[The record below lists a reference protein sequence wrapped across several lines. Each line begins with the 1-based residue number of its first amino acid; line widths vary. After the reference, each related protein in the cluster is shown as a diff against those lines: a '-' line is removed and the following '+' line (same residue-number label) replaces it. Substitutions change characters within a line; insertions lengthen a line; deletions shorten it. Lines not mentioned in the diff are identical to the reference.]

1 MLTNLRPNTV
11 GVRDDL
17 YQVRLV
23 VFSVGK
29 ETTSFH
35 KIFIR
40 SSPRSISIGQL
51 NTLPC
56 LHLQPIYLII
66 FKGSYFRR
74 MGNLILRAASRLDA
88 FSVYPFHT

>member
-35 KIFIR
+35 KIFLL
-40 SSPRSISIGQL
+40 GQAL
-51 NTLPC
+51 DLLVLVSWTHYC
-56 LHLQPIYLII
+56 AYT
-66 FKGSYFRR
+66 S
-74 MGNLILRAASRLDA
+74 NLSTSLSLRDLTSEEWEILS
-88 FSVYPFHT
+88 

>member
-23 VFSVGK
+23 VFSVEK

-35 KIFIR
+35 KIFLL
-40 SSPRSISIGQL
+40 GQ
-51 NTLPC
+51 
-56 LHLQPIYLII
+56 
-66 FKGSYFRR
+66 
-74 MGNLILRAASRLDA
+74 ALDLLVLV
-88 FSVYPFHT
+88 S

>member
-1 MLTNLRPNTV
+1 MFGMGTGVSPERIITGNILLKIYTFKTEYNPLTSHLMLTNLRPNTV

-35 KIFIR
+35 KIFLL
-40 SSPRSISIGQL
+40 GQ
-51 NTLPC
+51 
-56 LHLQPIYLII
+56 
-66 FKGSYFRR
+66 
-74 MGNLILRAASRLDA
+74 ALDLLVLV
-88 FSVYPFHT
+88 S